1 MILTG
6 CSVMV
11 ARVLRE
17 NLVPVQ
23 IWTAR
28 NQTLKLNWMELK
40 TQQSKQPK
48 KSPKPWMFLLRI

>member
-48 KSPKPWMFLLRI
+48 KSPKP